1 MRRLFLSLIITLGVL
16 AAPTA
21 WAGGKV
27 QSPGTSLVNKGL
39 TVTLETYLKTIC
51 GATYDSKKGTWSM
64 NTSTA
69 PSDAAEKEVYFVAIN
84 DYWIGSS
91 GAPSDATTTNGY
103 SFYDQVNEGVDYI
116 QRPLFLFIG
125 G

>member
-1 MRRLFLSLIITLGVL
+1 MRKLFLSFLITLGAF
-16 AAPTA
+16 AAPNL

-27 QSPGTSLVNKGL
+27 QSPGTSMVAKGK
-39 TVTLETYLKTIC
+39 TVTLESYLKTIC

-91 GAPSDATTTNGY
+91 GAPS
-103 SFYDQVNEGVDYI
+103 E
-116 QRPLFLFIG
+116 
-125 G
+125 